1 MSAEEIIKKL
11 FGEIRPVGETNTDNE
26 RYNNLSN
33 YEQVLILVTNEL
45 INCAEDKDDVRYSV
59 NKIGKRAFNI
69 LKNNYEYTE
78 DIVKEK

>member
-11 FGEIRPVGETNTDNE
+11 FGEIRPVGETNTDSE

-69 LKNNYEYTE
+69 LKNNYEYTK
-78 DIVKEK
+78 DIVKEI

>member
-1 MSAEEIIKKL
+1 MSTEEIIKKL
-11 FGEIRPVGETNTDNE
+11 FGEIRPVGETNTDHE

-69 LKNNYEYTE
+69 LKNNYEYAE